1 MWFSKPVLRAALTV
15 GFLLQRSS
23 NATPTLFR
31 RTLSPIPVR
40 QISSVCEHGAIV
52 PDLWLVDG
60 LNVKYTN
67 DEQAQPGNASWTLTN
82 TLTNVTEHINC
93 PLRLNYICDMN
104 GTPKDSG
111 LHIWLQIN
119 LNIAAL
125 SFNQTLPCGNET
137 TAMSAY
143 AIGNA
148 NVRLVCE
155 EENTS
160 CSGSGDGG
168 IFVDGSVSVVSIAP

>member
-1 MWFSKPVLRAALTV
+1 MWFSKSILRAAVTV
-15 GFLLQRSS
+15 GFVLQKTS

-31 RTLSPIPVR
+31 RTLSPLPVR
-40 QISSVCEHGAIV
+40 QRSSVCEYDATV
-52 PDLWLVDG
+52 PGLWLVDG
-60 LNVKYTN
+60 LSVKYTN

-137 TAMSAY
+137 TAMY
-143 AIGNA
+143 
-148 NVRLVCE
+148 VCQLLCCPCPE
-155 EENTS
+155 TPIRNS
-160 CSGSGDGG
+160 SWVCLDP
-168 IFVDGSVSVVSIAP
+168 FAHV